1 MVSRCS
7 TRYRK
12 FHRAA
17 ETGEANYKGYA
28 GLTKRLARLMV
39 VASVLVV
46 AACAETRF
54 VVHSAKR
61 VMGPSE
67 EPPKADYKIGKP
79 YQIKGAWYYP
89 REDFEYDET
98 GIASWYGTKFHGRRT
113 ANGELYD
120 MNALTAAH
128 RTLPMPSY
136 VRVTNL
142 ENGRSLIVRVND
154 RGPFAR
160 GRIID
165 MSRRGSQLLGFQK
178 QGTARV
184 RVQIL
189 ADRSRAMKARLKNR
203 AELAKVGSPITVDR
217 LPKPRVQSQSLPP
230 PAPASPVPP
239 APASAAPAETQSQSV
254 IATPE
259 PVAQE
264 EAFEP
269 SGVVEQRPVGS
280 TQIYIQAGAFGR
292 YDNANKVRAKLSPLG
307 PVKLSQV
314 LVNGRDLYR
323 VRLGPLASVAA
334 AYRMLGAVADAGYP
348 EARIIVE

>member
-1 MVSRCS
+1 
-7 TRYRK
+7 
-12 FHRAA
+12 
-17 ETGEANYKGYA
+17 
-28 GLTKRLARLMV
+28 MV
-39 VASVLVV
+39 VASMLLV

-54 VVHSAKR
+54 VVHSSKR

-67 EPPKADYKIGKP
+67 EAPKADYKVGKP

-230 PAPASPVPP
+230 SAPTSPAPAGTLP
-239 APASAAPAETQSQSV
+239 APAAAAPAEPESQV
-254 IATPE
+254 IAAPE
-259 PVAQE
+259 PVTQVE
-264 EAFEP
+264 SFEP
-269 SGVVEQRPVGS
+269 SGVVEQRPVGT
-280 TQIYIQAGAFGR
+280 TQIYIQTGAFGR
-292 YDNANKVRAKLSPLG
+292 YDNANKVRAKLTPLG

-323 VRLGPLASVAA
+323 VRLGPLTSVAA
-334 AYRMLGAVADAGYP
+334 ADRLLGAVADAGYP

>member
-1 MVSRCS
+1 
-7 TRYRK
+7 
-12 FHRAA
+12 
-17 ETGEANYKGYA
+17 
-28 GLTKRLARLMV
+28 MV
-39 VASVLVV
+39 VASVLLV
-46 AACAETRF
+46 AACAETRL

-67 EPPKADYKIGKP
+67 EPPKADYKVGKP
-79 YQIKGAWYYP
+79 YQIKGSWYYP

-217 LPKPRVQSQSLPP
+217 LPKPRVQSQSLPLP
-230 PAPASPVPP
+230 APVSTAPAGTAPAGVLPAPA
-239 APASAAPAETQSQSV
+239 AAAPAEPQSQV
-254 IATPE
+254 IASPE

-264 EAFEP
+264 ESFEP
-269 SGVVEQRPVGS
+269 SGVVEQRPVGA

-292 YDNANKVRAKLSPLG
+292 YDNANKVRAKLTPLG
-307 PVKLSQV
+307 LVKLSQV

-323 VRLGPLASVAA
+323 VRLGPLTSVAA
-334 AYRMLGAVADAGYP
+334 ADRLLGAVADAGYP